1 MIEEVI
7 GTESIYNG
15 RIVHLRV
22 DTVRLPSGREAKREV
37 VGHSGAICV
46 VPMRDAET
54 VLMIKQFRL
63 PAGKILLE
71 VPAGGLEEGEN
82 PDECAMR
89 ELQEETGFR
98 AENLERMFTMYLAPG
113 YSTELMHA
121 YLATDLS
128 ADKLA
133 QDEDENLEL
142 IPMKLDDA
150 IAAIFRGEIE
160 DSKTVASLFAA
171 REILARNPK

>member
-7 GTESIYNG
+7 GTESIFNG
-15 RIVHLRV
+15 KIVHLRV
-22 DTVRLPSGREAKREV
+22 DTVRLPNGRESKREV
-37 VGHSGAICV
+37 VGHGGAICV
-46 VPMRDAET
+46 VPMQDNQT
-54 VLMIKQFRL
+54 VLMIRQFRL

-71 VPAGGLEEGEN
+71 VPAGGLEDGEN
-82 PDECAMR
+82 PDDCAMR

-98 AENLERMFTMYLAPG
+98 AGNLTRMFTMYLAPG
-113 YSTELMHA
+113 YSTELMYA

-128 ADKLA
+128 DDKLA

-142 IPMKLDDA
+142 VPMKLDDA

-160 DSKTVASLFAA
+160 DSKTVAALFAA
-171 REILARNPK
+171 REILSRG